1 MVINNMRCGLAVCF
15 GPVVVVLGQSFPLFV
30 ISIRLMIPGRHRIVV
45 RRRLFTYRTISN
57 KTVYYTTSLPQSA
70 VGRRIG
76 RNGKILVGGAGPEDD
91 NKSKD
96 KPRNASDLEA
106 VFYHALPLKTDQE
119 WHHSCGVCSTVSLA
133 TGPFNDALACLLL
146 RKPYFGITLTDTHSR
161 LGVQWLT
168 KQVWKAFITEGS
180 GLYEPELAAIVKDSE
195 DDDGGEGGGDDDG
208 GGDGGNN
215 NGGRGGR
222 GRGGR
227 GRGGRGRGSGSKNTG
242 EDGAGG
248 EDGGGRGGRGR
259 GGGGGRGRGNGGSG
273 AEGSESKADLLK
285 RIAALTGGEAGGEDG
300 GEGAEDDEGGEGASA

>member
-180 GLYEPELAAIVKDSE
+180 GLYEPELAAIVKDIE

-208 GGDGGNN
+208 GDSGNN